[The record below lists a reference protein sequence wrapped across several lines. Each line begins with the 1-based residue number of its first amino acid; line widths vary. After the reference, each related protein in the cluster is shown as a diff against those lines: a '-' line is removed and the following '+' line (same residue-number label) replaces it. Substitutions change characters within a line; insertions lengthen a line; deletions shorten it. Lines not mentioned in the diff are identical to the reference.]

1 MATGPGLPKNAL
13 ELLSNPCKVEK
24 PLTAKYWGPA
34 ACAVVGFTSVIIGN
48 YLTRRPVFSGIHRHA
63 LFGGGGLA
71 LGFWLDDVRNRYL
84 ADRDAVY
91 RHYIELHPEDF
102 PDYDRKK
109 IGELFLPW
117 VPVR

>member
-48 YLTRRPVFSGIHRHA
+48 YLTRRPVFSGNLQYYITHRKGTVP
-63 LFGGGGLA
+63 LF
-71 LGFWLDDVRNRYL
+71 
-84 ADRDAVY
+84 
-91 RHYIELHPEDF
+91 
-102 PDYDRKK
+102 
-109 IGELFLPW
+109 
-117 VPVR
+117 